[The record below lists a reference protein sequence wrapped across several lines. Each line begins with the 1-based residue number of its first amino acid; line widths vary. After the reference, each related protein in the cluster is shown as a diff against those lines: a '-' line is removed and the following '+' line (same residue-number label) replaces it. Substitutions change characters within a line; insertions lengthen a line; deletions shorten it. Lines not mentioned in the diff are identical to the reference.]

1 MNFEHL
7 KIFVSVVDSGG
18 FTKAAEALYISH
30 STTSRAVSALED
42 SLGVRLLDRNSR
54 SFSLT
59 AAGRLVYEEGAR
71 LLRAAVELERQAAE
85 AGDGAEG
92 SLRAAVVPMG
102 GPVLD
107 RAFELFRVRNPDIS
121 PVIIQRGISE
131 VKAMVSGGEADL
143 GVGFS
148 YALGDMEGFE
158 QRNLARSRFCALARQ
173 DHPLAKGRALSLEE
187 LRSEDY
193 ITLGSR
199 RSAFARALEAPI
211 LEDRP
216 AGEIINVETLES
228 LFLQIRSGRGISL
241 VPEPMALR
249 MGEGCSVL
257 ETELPSEFEIVL
269 FWPET
274 GGSPL
279 APLFAEAVSNPGE
292 S

>member
-30 STTSRAVSALED
+30 STTSRAVSALEE

-59 AAGRLVYEEGAR
+59 AAGRLVHEEGAR
-71 LLRAAVELERQAAE
+71 LLRMAAELERQAAE

-102 GPVLD
+102 GPILD
-107 RAFELFRVRNPDIS
+107 RAFELFRAQCPDIS
-121 PVIIQRGISE
+121 PVVIQRGISE
-131 VKAMVSGGEADL
+131 VKAMVAGGEADL

-148 YALGDMEGFE
+148 YALGDMKGFQQE
-158 QRNLARSRFCALARQ
+158 NLAPSRFCALAGQ
-173 DHPLAKGRALSLEE
+173 DSPLPEGRALSLED

-193 ITLGSR
+193 ITLGVR
-199 RSAFARALEAPI
+199 RSAFAKALEEPVLA
-211 LEDRP
+211 DRP

-249 MGEGCSVL
+249 MGEGCRIF

-269 FWPET
+269 FWPEEE
-274 GGSPL
+274 GSPL
-279 APLFAEAVSNPGE
+279 APLFALAVSNLGE
-292 S
+292 G